1 VIIHNL
7 IILANFGYILD
18 MKVDLKNRELFYS
31 IGYLLEL
38 IIKIRQLEKKKSSK
52 SGEFWSFLFSM
63 GKKILCIS

>member
-1 VIIHNL
+1 
-7 IILANFGYILD
+7 